1 MNNGTF
7 LKVALVSLLCM
18 LGAAFSQEAKV
29 KPSMIPWKTGEYTLI
44 AREMSLVD
52 ALNSFGTSQ
61 GLSVVMSKNVVGVL
75 SGDFRNLAPQD
86 FLEKVATLHSLA
98 WYYDGTALYI
108 YASSEI
114 ETLLVDL
121 QYMKAGEVREMLRE
135 LGVEDERF
143 PLKTTSNDELV
154 MVAGPPRYVML
165 VAELIEK
172 ADKLREKRTYSEIE
186 TRIFPLKH
194 TWADDVTLGGGGGGE
209 ASPSIKGVA
218 KMLEDIMKIGE
229 TKAQD
234 KAQKNGENKGD
245 NVLEEAM
252 DRTFQPII
260 KAENRLNAVVVRD
273 VVTRMPVYEKLI
285 AELDVPQKLV
295 EIAVTTLELSKN
307 DALDWQLSLSVKGAT
322 GNMEGA
328 AGQNVDNLFSPEELI
343 GKGLSGAMAYIGKHV
358 TVDASLATLRQKGK
372 ARGISRTSILTMNN
386 MSATISDTQ
395 SYHARVVGTE
405 VASLEEVKAGMTLNV
420 KPRIVFPAVKDAPA
434 QFWMTVS
441 LSDGGFESI
450 SVDAMP
456 LTRESSV
463 QTQAAV
469 NEGDCILLAGYL
481 KDIEEEAHWGIPYLR
496 DIPYIGWLFGGISKK
511 KETVQRMFILTPY
524 LVDID
529 TAELARVQA
538 TRQRNITRE
547 EELED
552 DKKEDD
558 VEREKRDL
566 ERKNRDEK
574 RHEQAKDDLER
585 RKAELKLEKKKRQA
599 DRDEKRKEWKE
610 DIKEQNKDWEEE
622 QKEQK
627 ELKKKWEKYYSDP
640 KNLQKETQKQSGAG
654 ASTEMDSNPPS
665 DSETVIQNWAGA
677 SFT

>member
-1 MNNGTF
+1 MNSGTL
-7 LKVALVSLLCM
+7 LKVALVSLLCI
-18 LGAAFSQEAKV
+18 LGTAFSQEAKV

-52 ALNSFGTSQ
+52 ALNSFGTAQ
-61 GLSVVMSKNVVGVL
+61 GLSVVMSKNVMGML
-75 SGDFRNLAPQD
+75 SGDFRKLAPQE
-86 FLEKVATLHSLA
+86 FLDKVATLHSLT

-108 YASSEI
+108 YANSEI

-209 ASPSIKGVA
+209 AAPSIKGVA
-218 KMLEDIMKIGE
+218 KMLEDIMKIGNS
-229 TKAQD
+229 KAQD
-234 KAQKNGENKGD
+234 KAQGKTDEKKADDILGGE
-245 NVLEEAM
+245 M
-252 DRTFQPII
+252 DRAFQPII

-273 VVTRMPVYEKLI
+273 VVSRMPIYEKLI

-307 DALDWQLSLSVKGAT
+307 DALDWQLSLAVKGTT

-343 GKGLSGAMAYIGKHV
+343 GKGLSGAMSYIGKHV

-405 VASLEEVKAGMTLNV
+405 VASLEEIKAGMTLNV
-420 KPRIVFPAVKDAPA
+420 KPRIVFPVVMGNPA

-441 LSDGGFESI
+441 LTDGGFESI
-450 SVDAMP
+450 AVDSMP

-538 TRQRNITRE
+538 TRQRDITTE

-558 VEREKRDL
+558 AEREKRDL
-566 ERKNRDEK
+566 ERENRDEK
-574 RHEQAKDDLER
+574 RNEKTKDVLEK

-599 DRDEKRKEWKE
+599 VRDEKRKEWKE

-622 QKEQK
+622 QKENK

-640 KNLQKETQKQSGAG
+640 KNLQPEAQESQKPVEDTAPEKV
-654 ASTEMDSNPPS
+654 ASTPENKSS
-665 DSETVIQNWAGA
+665 VLVKKGR
-677 SFT
+677 

>member
-1 MNNGTF
+1 MNSGTL

-44 AREMSLVD
+44 AREMSLVE
-52 ALNSFGTSQ
+52 ALNSFGTAQ
-61 GLSVVMSKNVVGVL
+61 GLSVVMSKNVAGML
-75 SGDFRNLAPQD
+75 SGDFRKLAPQE

-108 YASSEI
+108 YANSEI
-114 ETLLVDL
+114 ETLLIDL

-172 ADKLREKRTYSEIE
+172 ADKLREKRAYSEIE

-209 ASPSIKGVA
+209 AAPSIKGVA
-218 KMLEDIMKIGE
+218 KMLEDIMKIGNS
-229 TKAQD
+229 KAQD
-234 KAQKNGENKGD
+234 KAQGKADEKKGED
-245 NVLEEAM
+245 VLGGEM
-252 DRTFQPII
+252 DRAFQPII

-273 VVTRMPVYEKLI
+273 VVTRMPIYEKLI

-295 EIAVTTLELSKN
+295 EIAVTTLELSKD
-307 DALDWQLSLSVKGAT
+307 DALDWQLSLSLRGTAKNVDGAV
-322 GNMEGA
+322 
-328 AGQNVDNLFSPEELI
+328 GQNADNLFSPEELI
-343 GKGLSGAMAYIGKHV
+343 GKGLSGAMSYVGKH
-358 TVDASLATLRQKGK
+358 TSIAASLSALRQKGK
-372 ARGISRTSILTMNN
+372 ARSISRTSILTMNN
-386 MSATISDTQ
+386 MSASITDTQ

-405 VASLEEVKAGMTLNV
+405 VASLEEVKAGMNLNV
-420 KPRIVFPAVKDAPA
+420 KPRIVFPVKKDDPA

-450 SVDAMP
+450 AVDSMP
-456 LTRESSV
+456 LTRESTV

-481 KDIEEEAHWGIPYLR
+481 KDIEEDAHWGIPYLR

-511 KETVQRMFILTPY
+511 KETVQRMFILAPY

-529 TAELARVQA
+529 TYELSRVQA
-538 TRQRNITRE
+538 TRQRDITRE
-547 EELED
+547 EALED
-552 DKKEDD
+552 DKKDD
-558 VEREKRDL
+558 DAERKKRDQ
-566 ERKNRDEK
+566 RRQDIDEK
-574 RHEQAKDDLER
+574 RQEKNKDALDKR
-585 RKAELKLEKKKRQA
+585 SAELKLEKKKRQA
-599 DRDEKRKEWKE
+599 VRKEERQEWQE
-610 DIKEQNKDWEEE
+610 DINGQTNDWEEE
-622 QKEQK
+622 QKENK
-627 ELKKKWEKYYSDP
+627 ALKKKWERFYSDP
-640 KNLQKETQKQSGAG
+640 RNL
-654 ASTEMDSNPPS
+654 DSDGQGYIERPQVKRRRFKKGRN
-665 DSETVIQNWAGA
+665 E
-677 SFT
+677 